1 MLIPERLL
9 LALPPQAAKIFVA
22 NHHHH
27 SVIHR
32 AFFKPLTEQLAL
44 CSHQRKCETVEDSR
58 WLEIGVRRCLS
69 ASQSGRDFLQY
80 LSDCHDIDIEV
91 ETYFETLKSKRRLS
105 LAGELNSK
113 LRLRMRA
120 DIDDPFARFA
130 SLDDFEIFAGDGHF
144 HAASC
149 HDSSPTAKKYPT
161 GHLFSLDLRCHA
173 LTHLTVGDQVA
184 RKVEH
189 DMRALKRLDAEALRQ
204 GVPQGWRV
212 GRKVLYVWDRAG
224 IDFKQWHDW
233 KYKSAIY
240 FLSREKKNMELTV
253 VKANPF
259 DKDDPINEN
268 VLSDEMCESA
278 DGMAVRRVVYHDVVN
293 DRIFSFLTNLPVSV
307 PPGLVA
313 YLYKCRWDIEK
324 VFDELKNKFQETKA
338 WAKSATAKSNQ
349 AQMLCLT
356 HNLLTLMESDLE
368 KTEGIR
374 NEAEWKRKAKTLEQT
389 REYLA
394 EHGHSLPWLYEA
406 IQRITQRSVKF
417 IRWLRNHL
425 DSQAPWSQSLAALT
439 KIYAKQ

>member
-1 MLIPERLL
+1 M
-9 LALPPQAAKIFVA
+9 
-22 NHHHH
+22 
-27 SVIHR
+27 
-32 AFFKPLTEQLAL
+32 T
-44 CSHQRKCETVEDSR
+44 CSHQRKCETVDDSR

-69 ASQSGRDFLQY
+69 ASQSGRDFLQH
-80 LSDCHDIDIEV
+80 LSERHDIDIEV

-105 LAGELNSK
+105 LVAELNAK
-113 LRLRMRA
+113 MRLRMRA
-120 DIDDPFARFA
+120 AIDDPFARFD

-173 LTHLTVGDQVA
+173 LTHLTVGDQIA

-204 GVPQGWRV
+204 GVPRGWGV

-233 KYKSAIY
+233 KYKSSIY

-253 VKANPF
+253 VKANAF
-259 DKDDPINEN
+259 DEDDPINEN
-268 VLSDEMCESA
+268 VLSDEMCESS
-278 DGMAVRRVVYHDVVN
+278 DGVAVRRVVYHDVVN
-293 DRIFSFLTNLPVSV
+293 DRIFSFLTNLPPGVA
-307 PPGLVA
+307 PGLVA
-313 YLYKCRWDIEK
+313 YLYKSRWDIEK
-324 VFDELKNKFQETKA
+324 VFDELKNKLLETKA
-338 WAKSATAKSNQ
+338 WAKSPTAKSNQ
-349 AQMLCLT
+349 AQMMCLT
-356 HNLLTLMESDLE
+356 HNLLTLMESELE

-374 NEAEWKRKAKTLEQT
+374 NEAEWRRKTKTLEQT

-394 EHGHSLPWLYEA
+394 EHGHSLPWVHEA

-425 DSQAPWSQSLAALT
+425 DSQASWSQSLAALT